1 MAVPPLELFHAAP
14 SYYSMVARLALAEAG
29 LSYRSH
35 LIDIHLAKQQLSDA
49 YRQLNPQMTVPTLRG
64 DDLLLTDSQEI
75 LQWVAGRAGAAWM
88 DAQPALQGPIGA
100 VVAGHYAISIED
112 LTFGKWML
120 GNKLLARVFPG
131 MLQRAM
137 QSLDKRAAAA
147 ADGGARLRAKAELNR
162 QRLAYFSEGC
172 APEKLA
178 QRQQEVR
185 DFVAALPPV
194 SPGQGLFG
202 PHCSRADVVVAVLFA
217 RLAMIDEFSLVTR
230 ADLLAWWD
238 WVQLRPAFMQA
249 DIWTRL
255 QRRRL
260 LQAAW
265 QAHWD
270 PIVP

>member
-1 MAVPPLELFHAAP
+1 
-14 SYYSMVARLALAEAG
+14 
-29 LSYRSH
+29 
-35 LIDIHLAKQQLSDA
+35 
-49 YRQLNPQMTVPTLRG
+49 
-64 DDLLLTDSQEI
+64 
-75 LQWVAGRAGAAWM
+75 
-88 DAQPALQGPIGA
+88 
-100 VVAGHYAISIED
+100 
-112 LTFGKWML
+112 
-120 GNKLLARVFPG
+120 
-131 MLQRAM
+131 
-137 QSLDKRAAAA
+137 
-147 ADGGARLRAKAELNR
+147 LRAKAELNR

-185 DFVAALPPV
+185 DFVAALPLV
-194 SPGQGLFG
+194 SPGEGLFG

-238 WVQLRPAFMQA
+238 WVQLRPAFRQA

>member
-1 MAVPPLELFHAAP
+1 
-14 SYYSMVARLALAEAG
+14 
-29 LSYRSH
+29 
-35 LIDIHLAKQQLSDA
+35 
-49 YRQLNPQMTVPTLRG
+49 
-64 DDLLLTDSQEI
+64 
-75 LQWVAGRAGAAWM
+75 M

-120 GNKLLARVFPG
+120 GNKVLARVFPG
-131 MLQRAM
+131 MLQRAV

-147 ADGGARLRAKAELNR
+147 ADGGASLRAKAELNR

-185 DFVAALPPV
+185 DFVAALPLV
-194 SPGQGLFG
+194 SPGEGLFG

-238 WVQLRPAFMQA
+238 WVQLRPPFRQA

-255 QRRRL
+255 HRRRL